1 MKNQRFIYHRPAVFD
16 NGFTLIEVLVT
27 LIVLSVGLLS
37 LAGLQVFGL
46 RTSHSASLRTQ
57 ATIQSYDIIDR
68 MRANLRGVQAGNYN
82 QPTQEGSAGEVKTAC
97 EAIIGTTNGCS
108 TQDMASHDLF
118 KWNQAIADV
127 LPGGVGVVCIDTTPE
142 DGATA
147 TIADADSE
155 CDGLGSVDPRNATYA
170 VKIWWNDDSSNSASV
185 PQLFTTSF
193 RP

>member
-1 MKNQRFIYHRPAVFD
+1 MKNQRFIYHHPAVFD

-68 MRANLRGVQAGNYN
+68 MRANLRGVQDGNYD
-82 QPTQEGSAGEVKTAC
+82 QPTQAGSAGVEKTAC
-97 EAIIGTTNGCS
+97 EAITGTTNGCS

-142 DGATA
+142 DDPVATA
-147 TIADADSE
+147 TVTA
-155 CDGLGSVDPRNATYA
+155 CDGLGSIDPRNAIYA
-170 VKIWWNDDSSNSASV
+170 VKIWWSDDSSNSASA

>member
-1 MKNQRFIYHRPAVFD
+1 MNKQNFNCQRPTFFYK
-16 NGFTLIEVLVT
+16 GFTLIEVLVT

-68 MRANLRGVQAGNYN
+68 MRANLRGVQDGNYDK
-82 QPTQEGSAGEVKTAC
+82 PTQAGSAGAVKTAC
-97 EAIIGTTNGCS
+97 EAITGTTTGCS
-108 TQDMASHDLF
+108 AQDMASHDLF

-127 LPGGVGVVCIDTTPE
+127 LPSGVGVVCIDTTPE
-142 DGATA
+142 DDPVATVA
-147 TIADADSE
+147 VTA

-170 VKIWWNDDSSNSASV
+170 VKIWWNDDSSNPESV

>member
-1 MKNQRFIYHRPAVFD
+1 MKNQRFIYHHPAVFD

-68 MRANLRGVQAGNYN
+68 MRANLRGVQNGNYD
-82 QPTQEGSAGEVKTAC
+82 QPTQAGSAGVEKTAC
-97 EAIIGTTNGCS
+97 EAITGTTNGCS

-142 DGATA
+142 DDPVATA
-147 TIADADSE
+147 TVTA
-155 CDGLGSVDPRNATYA
+155 CDGLGSIDPRNATYA
-170 VKIWWNDDSSNSASV
+170 VKIWWSDDSSNSASAL
-185 PQLFTTSF
+185 QLFTTSF